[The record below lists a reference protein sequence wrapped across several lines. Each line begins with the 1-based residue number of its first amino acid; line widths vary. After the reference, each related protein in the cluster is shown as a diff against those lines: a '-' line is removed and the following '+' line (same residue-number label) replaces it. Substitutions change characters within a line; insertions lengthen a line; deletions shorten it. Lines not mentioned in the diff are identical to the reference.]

1 MKKARAKHL
10 QAVEITLEFHPLDS
24 EEKAIFLH
32 ELCNL
37 LDATSLLHYL
47 CGYLASIQPGDADM
61 KFLGLA
67 LIPLALGAPAAL
79 ANDWS
84 GPYGALGVSYADV
97 SFAGRGISEDTLLS
111 LIAGARMGMDNGL
124 VLGLEADYSNTT
136 LSSDYL
142 GTLRGIGGVQM
153 FDSAGMLFL
162 SLGYADITEVAEFSG
177 GLAVGAGFET
187 KITEQISFRFDVTN
201 SRLRIN
207 DTDPDVDGLKVDFL
221 TTRAAVSYQF

>member
-1 MKKARAKHL
+1 
-10 QAVEITLEFHPLDS
+10 
-24 EEKAIFLH
+24 
-32 ELCNL
+32 
-37 LDATSLLHYL
+37 
-47 CGYLASIQPGDADM
+47 M

-142 GTLRGIGGVQM
+142 GTLRGIGGVQLL
-153 FDSAGMLFL
+153 DGTAMLFVTA
-162 SLGYADITEVAEFSG
+162 GYADGDGNEFSP

-187 KITEQISFRFDVTN
+187 KVSDQISFRFDVTN